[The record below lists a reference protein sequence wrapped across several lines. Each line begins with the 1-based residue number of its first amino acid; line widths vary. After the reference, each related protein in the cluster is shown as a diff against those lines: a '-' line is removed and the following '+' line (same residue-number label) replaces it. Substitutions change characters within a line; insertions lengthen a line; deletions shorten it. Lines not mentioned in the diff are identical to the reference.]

1 LNVNYGKVIDVIN
14 LPTNNSLLISH
25 DNKEIMIPII
35 DDFIK
40 LFDYENEIII
50 IKNSDIFIKEC

>member
-1 LNVNYGKVIDVIN
+1 MNINYGKVIDVIN
-14 LPTNNSLLISH
+14 LPTNNSLLINY
-25 DNKEIMIPII
+25 DNREIMIPII

>member
-1 LNVNYGKVIDVIN
+1 MTK
-14 LPTNNSLLISH
+14 TNNSLLISY
-25 DNKEIMIPII
+25 DNREIMIPII

-50 IKNSDIFIKEC
+50 IKNSDVFIKEC